1 MLMGRI
7 HQLAVNEEGF
17 VFDPTTGQSFTVN
30 AGGLTILEGLK
41 EGKQDVEIAHLIR
54 EKFDGTPDD
63 VERDVTDFIGQ
74 LKIYR
79 LV

>member
-1 MLMGRI
+1 MGRV

-17 VFDPTTGQSFTVN
+17 VFDPTSGQSFTVN
-30 AGGLTILEGLK
+30 PEGLAILGGLK
-41 EGKQDVEIAHLIR
+41 EGKDAVEIAHAIR
-54 EKFDGTPDD
+54 EKFEGTPDD

-79 LV
+79 LL